1 MSPLGPTAGR
11 PVNIHSIKISMN
23 GKGRAIDTIFMER
36 LWRSVKYEEMYVNVY
51 QSVEQLRNSLR
62 FLSVLKLAP

>member
-1 MSPLGPTAGR
+1 
-11 PVNIHSIKISMN
+11 MN